1 MISGDIF
8 AWGAV
13 IVGALIV
20 LTRMFKWPQ
29 WLHYLWGII
38 VLVWGAMALL

>member
-1 MISGDIF
+1 MISGDMF

-20 LTRMFKWPQ
+20 LTKAFRWPQ

-38 VLVWGAMALL
+38 VLVWGVMALL

>member
-1 MISGDIF
+1 MLSMEIF

-20 LTRMFKWPQ
+20 LTRALNWPQ
-29 WLHYLWGII
+29 WLYYLWGI
-38 VLVWGAMALL
+38 VVFVWGVAALL